1 MKPVRGT
8 LIEVEVDHSKL
19 SYADFVRVVNELGG
33 RVLVKDGYWPLARYK
48 IAIPKRNAGELLKL
62 LEQTR
67 TEAGSATSGP

>member
-33 RVLVKDGYWPLARYK
+33 RVLVKDGYWPLARYR
-48 IAIPKRNAGELLKL
+48 IAIPKRNAGELLRF
-62 LEQTR
+62 LEQAYTG
-67 TEAGSATSGP
+67 AGSATSGL

>member
-62 LEQTR
+62 LEQAHI
-67 TEAGSATSGP
+67 EAGSATSGP